1 MTLSHL
7 KVQVTAAEPEV
18 PSARLTSCTNHEH
31 ALTRRQQAFEFD
43 QHLTSICDLVI
54 AIFFFLFFLKPCC
67 RSASQVVCCLHLSPT
82 ILDESDIEMLIM
94 DVGMSKTSLKQ
105 YDLS

>member
-18 PSARLTSCTNHEH
+18 PSARLTSCANHEH
-31 ALTRRQQAFEFD
+31 ALTRRQQALEFD

-54 AIFFFLFFLKPCC
+54 AIFFFLFFEALLSIGFTSCLL
-67 RSASQVVCCLHLSPT
+67 SALVSNDS
-82 ILDESDIEMLIM
+82 
-94 DVGMSKTSLKQ
+94 
-105 YDLS
+105 